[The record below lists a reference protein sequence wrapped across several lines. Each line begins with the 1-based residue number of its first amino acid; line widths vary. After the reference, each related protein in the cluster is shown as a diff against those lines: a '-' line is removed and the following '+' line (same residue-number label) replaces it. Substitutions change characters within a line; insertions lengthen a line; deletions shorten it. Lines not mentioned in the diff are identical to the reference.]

1 MPQLNIGALRA
12 VAKHL
17 DPIGINYAFTGGA
30 VVNLL
35 LDDPE
40 LGPARP
46 TDDVDVIVEVVSD
59 RDYAAVEESLRRA
72 GFDHATVGPL
82 CRWRLGKLVIDVMP
96 TSGELYGLNTQWF
109 AEALQTAETVEYAHT
124 TLRIVSPVGFLAT
137 KYLTFTE
144 RGKGD
149 FFGSHDLEDFIAV
162 IDGRDRIVEEINL
175 SRRDFRDYLVNGVRS
190 LLAEPDF
197 REALP
202 GFLSS
207 DSASQ
212 SRLPL
217 LRKKLEGISLI
228 ETREI
233 RP

>member
-12 VAKHL
+12 VANRM
-17 DPIGINYAFTGGA
+17 DPLGINYAFTGGA

-59 RDYAAVEESLRRA
+59 GDYAAVEGSLRKA
-72 GFDHATVGPL
+72 GFDNATDGPL
-82 CRWRLGKLVIDVMP
+82 CRWRLGKLVVDVMP
-96 TSGELYGLNTQWF
+96 TSGERYGLNTQWF
-109 AEALQTAETVEYAHT
+109 AEALQTAETVEYDHT
-124 TLRIVSPVGFLAT
+124 TLRIVSPIGLLVT

-144 RGKGD
+144 RGKRD

-162 IDGRDRIVEEINL
+162 IDGREKVVEEINL
-175 SRRDFRDYLVNGVRS
+175 SRSDFREYLVNGVCS

-197 REALP
+197 QEALP
-202 GFLSS
+202 GFLTG
-207 DSASQ
+207 DTASQ
-212 SRLPL
+212 SRLPA
-217 LRKKLEGISLI
+217 LRKKLEAITYLDRR
-228 ETREI
+228 TV
-233 RP
+233 